1 MTIDDSNRRTPWHIW
16 AVGILTLLWNGSGAY
31 TIMMAQAGRLANI
44 NADEA
49 AYYAAQPSWF
59 VVATD
64 IALAAAVAAGVALL
78 LRRRAAVSL
87 FALSLSAIVAT
98 NAYDLAAGT
107 SRTLVE
113 PCGSCRHAA
122 HRNDRRSPA
131 PVFVDHAAARVA
143 EISRF
148 SWLRRWTPWRARTR
162 S

>member
-1 MTIDDSNRRTPWHIW
+1 MTTDNSDRKVPWHIW

-78 LRRRAAVSL
+78 LRRRAAVWL
-87 FALSLSAIVAT
+87 FAFSLSAIVVT

-107 SRTLVE
+107 SRTLVSQ
-113 PCGSCRHAA
+113 GALVVTLIIATIAVLQLLYSWTMQ
-122 HRNDRRSPA
+122 RRA
-131 PVFVDHAAARVA
+131 V
-143 EISRF
+143 
-148 SWLRRWTPWRARTR
+148 LK
-162 S
+162 